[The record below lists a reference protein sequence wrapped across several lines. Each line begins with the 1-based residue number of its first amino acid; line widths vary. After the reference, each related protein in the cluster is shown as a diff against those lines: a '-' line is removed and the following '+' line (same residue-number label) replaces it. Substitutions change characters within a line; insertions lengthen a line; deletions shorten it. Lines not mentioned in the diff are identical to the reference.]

1 MEQPVLETP
10 RLLLRPFVLAD
21 AADVQR
27 LAGAPEVAD
36 TTLNLPHPYREG
48 VAEAWIGSHASRFA
62 EGGGVNYAITFRAD
76 GALMGSISLIVTRQ
90 HRRAE
95 LGYWLGVPF
104 WGQGYMTEAAGA
116 LVARGFALL
125 DLHKI
130 EATHMTR
137 NPASGRVMEK
147 VGMTLEGLLREH
159 VFKNGGLE
167 DLAVYGILESGRAVE
182 TAPTRSQSPPSWTQ
196 TPV

>member
-10 RLLLRPFVLAD
+10 RLLLRPFVLSD
-21 AADVQR
+21 SSEVQR

-36 TTLNLPHPYREG
+36 TTLNLPHPYGEG
-48 VAEAWIGSHASRFA
+48 VAEAWIGSHAARFA
-62 EGGGVNYAITFRAD
+62 EGAGVNYAITLRAD
-76 GALMGSISLIVTRQ
+76 GALMGSVGLLVTRR

-104 WGQGYMTEAAGA
+104 WGRGYMTEAAGA
-116 LVARGFALL
+116 LVQCGFSLL

-130 EATHMTR
+130 EAARMTR

-147 VGMTLEGLLREH
+147 IGMTREGLLRGH
-159 VFKNGGLE
+159 VFKNGVYE
-167 DLAVYGILESGRAVE
+167 DLAVYGIVKSG
-182 TAPTRSQSPPSWTQ
+182 PS
-196 TPV
+196 

>member
-1 MEQPVLETP
+1 M
-10 RLLLRPFVLAD
+10 
-21 AADVQR
+21 QR
-27 LAGAPEVAD
+27 LAGAPELAD
-36 TTLNLPHPYREG
+36 TTLGLPHPYEDG
-48 VAEAWIGSHASRFA
+48 VAEAWIGGHAARFA
-62 EGGGVNYAITFRAD
+62 EGAGVNYAITLRAD
-76 GALMGSISLIVTRQ
+76 GALMGSVSLIVTRR

-104 WGQGYMTEAAGA
+104 WGQGYMTEAAGV

-147 VGMTLEGLLREH
+147 IGMTREGLLREH
-159 VFKNGGLE
+159 VFKNGVFE
-167 DLAVYGILESGRAVE
+167 DLAVYGM
-182 TAPTRSQSPPSWTQ
+182 TRIG
-196 TPV
+196 

>member
-1 MEQPVLETP
+1 MQQPVLETP
-10 RLLLRPFVLAD
+10 RLLLRPFALSD
-21 AADVQR
+21 APEVQR

-36 TTLNLPHPYREG
+36 TTLNLPHPYGEG
-48 VAEAWIGSHASRFA
+48 VAEAWISGHAARFA
-62 EGGGVNYAITFRAD
+62 SGEGVNYAITLRGA
-76 GALMGSISLIVTRQ
+76 GALVGSISLLVTRR

-104 WGQGYMTEAAGA
+104 WSRGYMTEAAGA
-116 LVARGFALL
+116 LVEHGFSLL

-147 VGMTLEGLLREH
+147 IGMAREGLLRGH
-159 VFKNGGLE
+159 VLKNGSPE
-167 DLAVYGILESGRAVE
+167 DLVVYGLLNSE
-182 TAPTRSQSPPSWTQ
+182 
-196 TPV
+196 